1 MFSAD
6 VYIERRKRLRTDVQA
21 GVILFLGNEES
32 PMNYADNQYPFRQD
46 SSFLYFFG
54 LDYPGLAAVIDIDQG
69 TECMF
74 GDDLTVDDIVW
85 TGPQPTL
92 KEKCRKTGISE
103 TAGLDKLPD
112 VLKKAVKQGRE
123 IHFLPQYRPENVLKI
138 QQLLGISPLAMWRGH
153 LALVSYRWQDANGTQ
168 GRDGLA
174 THVSEPL
181 IRAVVA
187 QRSIKSEQEIEQIE
201 AALDISYEM
210 QTLAMKMSKPGIY
223 ERQVASA
230 MEAVVLSHG
239 SALSF
244 PMIFSIHGETLH
256 NHHYGNKMQA
266 GDMAVNDSGAES
278 PLHYA
283 SDITRTVPVSGK
295 FSRRQKEI
303 YAIVLNAQ
311 EKAIEA
317 VKPGVEF
324 RVIHLLACRALASGL
339 KDLGLMKGNI
349 EQAVQAGAHT
359 LFFQCGLGHMLGL
372 DTHDMEGLGEEYVG
386 YTDTIK
392 RNPEFGFK
400 SLRLAKALEPGFV
413 ITVEPGIYFIPEL
426 IDRWK
431 AKQKNSQ
438 YINYELV
445 EAYRDFGG
453 IRIED
458 DVLVTETG
466 HRILGRRI
474 PKTINEVEEIS
485 SC

>member
-6 VYIERRKRLRTDVQA
+6 IYIERRKRLRTEVQS

-32 PMNYADNQYPFRQD
+32 PMNYTDNQYPFRQD

-54 LDYPGLAAVIDIDQG
+54 LDCPGLAAVIDIDQG
-69 TECMF
+69 TEYMF
-74 GDDLTVDDIVW
+74 GDDLTVNDIIW
-85 TGPQPTL
+85 MGPQPAL
-92 KEKCRKTGISE
+92 NEKCRETGISK
-103 TAGLDKLPD
+103 TAGLDKLPG

-123 IHFLPQYRPENVLKI
+123 IHFLPQYRPENILKI
-138 QQLLGISPLAMWRGH
+138 QHLLGIQPSAMPTR
-153 LALVSYRWQDANGTQ
+153 
-168 GRDGLA
+168 
-174 THVSEPL
+174 VSESL

-201 AALDISYEM
+201 IALDISYEM
-210 QTLAMKMSKPGIY
+210 QTLAMKMSKPGVY

-230 MEAVVLSHG
+230 MAAVVLSHG

-244 PMIFSIHGETLH
+244 PTIFSIHGETLH
-256 NHHYGNKMQA
+256 NHHHGNKMQA

-283 SDITRTVPVSGK
+283 SDITRTVPVGGK
-295 FSRRQKEI
+295 FSQRQKEI
-303 YAIVLNAQ
+303 YAIILNAH
-311 EKAIEA
+311 ERAIAA
-317 VKPGVEF
+317 VRPGVEF
-324 RVIHLLACRALASGL
+324 RDIHLLGCMALASGL
-339 KDLGLMKGNI
+339 KDLGLMKGDI
-349 EQAVQAGAHT
+349 QQAVRAGAHT

-372 DTHDMEGLGEEYVG
+372 DVHDMEGLGEDYVG

-392 RNPEFGFK
+392 RNPEFGFI
-400 SLRLAKALEPGFV
+400 SLRLGKALEPDFV

-431 AKQKNSQ
+431 ATQKNSQ
-438 YINYELV
+438 YINYESV
-445 EAYRDFGG
+445 EKYRDFGG

-458 DVLVTETG
+458 DVLVTQTG
-466 HRILGRRI
+466 YRVLGRKI
-474 PKTINEVEEIS
+474 PKTIDEVEEVS

>member
-6 VYIERRKRLRTDVQA
+6 IYIERRKRLRADVSA
-21 GVILFLGNEES
+21 GMILFLGNEES
-32 PMNYADNQYPFRQD
+32 PMNFADNQYPFRQD

-54 LDYPGLAAVIDIDQG
+54 LDYPGLAAVIDIDRG
-69 TECMF
+69 AECMF

-92 KEKCRKTGISE
+92 KEKCSKTGIFE

-112 VLKKAVKQGRE
+112 VLNKAKKQDRK
-123 IHFLPQYRPENVLKI
+123 IHFLPQYRAENILKI
-138 QQLLGISPLAMWRGH
+138 QQLLEIPASNIAG
-153 LALVSYRWQDANGTQ
+153 N
-168 GRDGLA
+168 
-174 THVSEPL
+174 VSEQL

-210 QTLAMKMSKPGIY
+210 QTLAMKMSKPGVY

-239 SALSF
+239 SLLSF
-244 PMIFSIHGETLH
+244 PTIFSIHGETLH
-256 NHHYGNKMQA
+256 NHRYDNQMQA

-283 SDITRTVPVSGK
+283 SDITRTIPVSGK
-295 FSRRQKEI
+295 FSQKQKEI
-303 YAIVLNAQ
+303 YAIILKAQ

-324 RVIHLLACRALASGL
+324 RDIHLLACRQLASDL
-339 KDLGLMKGNI
+339 KELGLMKGDI

-372 DTHDMEGLGEEYVG
+372 DVHDMEGLGEEFVG

-400 SLRLAKALEPGFV
+400 SLRLAKALEPGYV

-426 IDRWK
+426 IDQWK

-438 YINYELV
+438 HINYELL
-445 EAYRDFGG
+445 ETYRDFGG

-466 HRILGRRI
+466 YRVLGKKI
-474 PKTINEVEEIS
+474 PKTISEVEDIS
-485 SC
+485 SELQA

>member
-1 MFSAD
+1 MFSAEI
-6 VYIERRKRLRTDVQA
+6 YMERRKRLRADVGA
-21 GVILFLGNEES
+21 GIILLLGNEEA

-54 LDYPGLAAVIDIDQG
+54 LDCPGLAAVIDIDQG

-92 KEKCRKTGISE
+92 KEQCLKTGISE
-103 TAGLDKLPD
+103 TAGLDKLPE
-112 VLKKAVKQGRE
+112 VLKKAVRQDRK
-123 IHFLPQYRPENVLKI
+123 IHFLPQYRAENVLKI
-138 QQLLGISPLAMWRGH
+138 QQLLRIPPSSVWRGH
-153 LALVSYRWQDANGTQ
+153 LALVPLHRQDAGGTQ

-174 THVSEPL
+174 THVSEAL

-187 QRSIKSEQEIEQIE
+187 QRSIKSEQEVEQIE
-201 AALDISYEM
+201 AALEISYEM
-210 QTLAMKMSKPGIY
+210 QTLAMQMSKPGMY
-223 ERQVASA
+223 ERHVASA

-239 SALSF
+239 SRISF
-244 PMIFSIHGETLH
+244 PTIFSIHGETLH
-256 NHHYGNKMQA
+256 NHSYDNQMQA
-266 GDMAVNDSGAES
+266 GNMAVNDSGAES

-283 SDITRTVPVSGK
+283 SDITRTIPVSGK
-295 FSRRQKEI
+295 FSQRQKEI
-303 YAIVLNAQ
+303 YSIVLNAQ

-324 RVIHLLACRALASGL
+324 REVHLLACRELASAL
-339 KDLGLMKGNI
+339 KDLGLMKGDI

-372 DTHDMEGLGEEYVG
+372 DVHDMEGLGEEYVG
-386 YTDTIK
+386 YTDKIK

-400 SLRLAKALEPGFV
+400 SLRLAKALDPGFV

-431 AKQKNSQ
+431 ASQKNSQ
-438 YINYELV
+438 FINYDLV
-445 EAYRDFGG
+445 EMYRDFGG

-458 DVLVTETG
+458 DVLVTNVG
-466 HRILGRRI
+466 HRVLGRKI
-474 PKTINEVEEIS
+474 PKAISEVEDIS
-485 SC
+485 SG